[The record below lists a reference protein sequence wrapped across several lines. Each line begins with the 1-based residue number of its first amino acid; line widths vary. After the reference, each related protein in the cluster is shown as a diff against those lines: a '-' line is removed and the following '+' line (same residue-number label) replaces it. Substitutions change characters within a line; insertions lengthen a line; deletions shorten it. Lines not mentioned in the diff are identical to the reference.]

1 MTVIPRS
8 IAERRDQRVVISVD
22 WNGYQQFLALRG
34 ESATTRVT
42 YLDGRL
48 EIMSPS
54 ESHEAIKTRIGRLIE
69 TWAEEFDVD
78 LDGVGSW
85 TVKDP
90 NVEAGAEAD
99 ESYLVPGRE
108 GAKRPDLAIEVNWST
123 HGLNKLEAWRRLGV
137 PEVWVYDDGALRV
150 FVLQTDT
157 GDYAESERSAVVPNL
172 DVKLLTQFVG
182 IRSQLVAVKAF
193 RRALREKP

>member
-54 ESHEAIKTRIGRLIE
+54 ESHEAIKTRTGRRVLSR
-69 TWAEEFDVD
+69 A
-78 LDGVGSW
+78 
-85 TVKDP
+85 
-90 NVEAGAEAD
+90 
-99 ESYLVPGRE
+99 
-108 GAKRPDLAIEVNWST
+108 RP
-123 HGLNKLEAWRRLGV
+123 
-137 PEVWVYDDGALRV
+137 
-150 FVLQTDT
+150 
-157 GDYAESERSAVVPNL
+157 
-172 DVKLLTQFVG
+172 
-182 IRSQLVAVKAF
+182 
-193 RRALREKP
+193 